1 MSTDRKIRKAVLA
14 TFVGGALVFG
24 GGTAAAQYDDYDD
37 YDAGDEYDGYDSDD
51 VVSPG
56 PSDPAAP
63 GTEAPVSTTGAL
75 PRTGGAGTLLLA
87 GGALAAGAAAT
98 RRFLINR

>member
-1 MSTDRKIRKAVLA
+1 
-14 TFVGGALVFG
+14 
-24 GGTAAAQYDDYDD
+24 
-37 YDAGDEYDGYDSDD
+37 
-51 VVSPG
+51 
-56 PSDPAAP
+56 
-63 GTEAPVSTTGAL
+63 VSTTGAL